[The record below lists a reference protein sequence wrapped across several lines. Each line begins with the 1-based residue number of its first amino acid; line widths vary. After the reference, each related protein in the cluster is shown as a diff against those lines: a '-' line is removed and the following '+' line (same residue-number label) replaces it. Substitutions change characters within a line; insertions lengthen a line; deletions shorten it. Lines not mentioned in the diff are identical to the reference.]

1 MADETDTKCPI
12 CGSKA
17 KPLGKTGDA
26 TGFDCPIH
34 SRFKVAGS
42 IFAIQSAY
50 TSEQWEAALKRAKS
64 RTPPGV
70 WPTIMTNNF

>member
-17 KPLGKTGDA
+17 KPLNKPGDA
-26 TGFDCPIH
+26 TGFDCPTH
-34 SRFKVAGS
+34 SQFKVANS
-42 IFAIQSAY
+42 VLANQSAY
-50 TSEQWEAALKRAKS
+50 TREQWEAALKRAKS

-70 WPTIMTNNF
+70 RPKIMTNNF